1 MTQLLFSQQGQ
12 TLHYMSTLG
21 HSVGHSVGH
30 GVGHSV
36 AGHTVGMES
45 RLETK
50 TNTTISISSI
60 SRFQPPSAERI
71 SSTLALP
78 TLQTAL
84 YVGRSAVLRM
94 CVFVAWLLCVETLG
108 RAPELQSEQF
118 VFQSAYFEFQ
128 SEECEFQSADFE
140 FQSANFEFQSRE
152 FEFQRACGN
161 LPSNGE
167 RVLLMHRGW
176 HLATRAHGGV

>member
-1 MTQLLFSQQGQ
+1 MVPWTWMAWIGEL
-12 TLHYMSTLG
+12 
-21 HSVGHSVGH
+21 
-30 GVGHSV
+30 
-36 AGHTVGMES
+36 VGMES
-45 RLETK
+45 SNCIETK

-108 RAPELQSEQF
+108 RA
-118 VFQSAYFEFQ
+118 
-128 SEECEFQSADFE
+128 
-140 FQSANFEFQSRE
+140 
-152 FEFQRACGN
+152 
-161 LPSNGE
+161 E
-167 RVLLMHRGW
+167 RKRCARG
-176 HLATRAHGGV
+176 